1 MSHFFSSV
9 AIAPPG
15 TYSTAQVLELTGISR
30 YTLQRFLKQQRF
42 PKPVNKGK
50 GSGSANFF
58 DREEIDQW
66 VSERTKDLPVNTEPL
81 NGEVEIVLKLT
92 KREMSQHKRACAELQ
107 CTFESY
113 AMDAIRWKTRA
124 ILPDSYQM
132 RQNHLRAVA

>member
-1 MSHFFSSV
+1 M

-15 TYSTAQVLELTGISR
+15 TYSTAEVLELTGISR

-42 PKPVNKGK
+42 PKPVNKAK

-58 DREEIDQW
+58 DRTEIDEW
-66 VSERTKDLPVNTEPL
+66 VAERVKTLPVATEPL
-81 NGEVEIVLKLT
+81 NGEVQITLSFS

-107 CTFESY
+107 CSFDAY
-113 AMDAIRWKTRA
+113 AMDALRWKTRA

-132 RQNHLRAVA
+132 RQNHLRAVS

>member
-1 MSHFFSSV
+1 M

-15 TYSTAQVLELTGISR
+15 TYCTQEVLELTGISR

-42 PKPVNKGK
+42 PKPVNKSK

-58 DREEIDQW
+58 CRDEIDAW
-66 VSERTKDLPVNTEPL
+66 VAERVKDLPVSTEPL
-81 NGEVEIVLKLT
+81 NGEVDVVTLTMT

-107 CTFESY
+107 CTFDAY

-132 RQNHLRAVA
+132 RQNHLRAVS